1 MMNSLDSWIFSLPP
15 LSLFKEWS
23 PRPGG
28 TSVND
33 GSNNT
38 SEGLNFVTLL
48 DDLTTFA
55 YELCTTRGKEYL
67 KTRRMGRRILTGL
80 SIASG
85 KLCIILR
92 LMQALAHE
100 GDLPLPV
107 DEQLAIQKLLQ
118 RISIYQAQNH
128 GYCQKQEQMSLEALR
143 HGAIIYDLEI
153 SYN

>member
-1 MMNSLDSWIFSLPP
+1 MYHTLFHDNTMANSLDSWIFSLPP

-28 TSVND
+28 TAVND

-92 LMQALAHE
+92 LMQALPMKE
-100 GDLPLPV
+100 TFP
-107 DEQLAIQKLLQ
+107 
-118 RISIYQAQNH
+118 YQ
-128 GYCQKQEQMSLEALR
+128 
-143 HGAIIYDLEI
+143 
-153 SYN
+153 